1 MGTIKS
7 GTLER
12 LSMIRKR
19 KVFRKRI
26 LNDLNLLSIIEM
38 NVFDFFLQ
46 KLRLM
51 IIDKISKKV
60 SSRKEENLMDLLFK
74 DFVYKSYW
82 KKKYTYILEYISIF
96 KVWNS

>member
-38 NVFDFFLQ
+38 NVFDFFA
-46 KLRLM
+46 
-51 IIDKISKKV
+51 KI
-60 SSRKEENLMDLLFK
+60 ETNDH
-74 DFVYKSYW
+74 
-82 KKKYTYILEYISIF
+82 
-96 KVWNS
+96 